1 MTTESAVTRTRMAPL
16 LENNEWSSHTFTPVP
31 LGVPNARVI
40 VVTCLDHR
48 LDPARILGL
57 EPGDAPV
64 IRNAGGRVTDS
75 VLADIA
81 YLGFLAGQVFGVQ
94 GPLFEIAVIHH
105 TQCGTGF
112 LADPDFRHRAADATG
127 VDAHTLAATQVG
139 DPAVSVREDVERL
152 LASPL
157 LPSGTSVSGHVYDVE
172 TGRVTMVADA
182 ESPIREAAADDR
194 ATVPGGRPSTWSAS

>member
-1 MTTESAVTRTRMAPL
+1 MASL
-16 LENNEWSSHTFTPVP
+16 LENNDWASHTYTPVP
-31 LGVPNARVI
+31 LGVPSARVI

-64 IRNAGGRVTDS
+64 IRNAGGRVTES
-75 VLADIA
+75 VVTDIA
-81 YLGFLAGQVFGVQ
+81 YLGFLARQVFGVE

-112 LADPDFRHRAADATG
+112 LADPGFRDRAADATG
-127 VDAHTLAATQVG
+127 IPVRTLAATKVD
-139 DPAVSVREDVERL
+139 DPAATVKQDVERL

-157 LPSGTSVSGHVYDVE
+157 LPPGTSVSGHVYDVD
-172 TGRVTMVADA
+172 TGRVSVVLET
-182 ESPIREAAADDR
+182 
-194 ATVPGGRPSTWSAS
+194 ATGR

>member
-1 MTTESAVTRTRMAPL
+1 VSTKRASDSDRTELIVTGMASL
-16 LENNEWSSHTFTPVP
+16 LENNDWASHTYTPVP
-31 LGVPNARVI
+31 LGVPSARVI

-64 IRNAGGRVTDS
+64 IRNAGGRVTES
-75 VLADIA
+75 VVTDIA
-81 YLGFLAGQVFGVQ
+81 YLGFLARQVFGVE

-112 LADPDFRHRAADATG
+112 LADPGFRDRAADATG
-127 VDAHTLAATQVG
+127 IPVRTLAATKVD
-139 DPAVSVREDVERL
+139 DPAATVKQDVERL

-157 LPSGTSVSGHVYDVE
+157 LPPGTSVSGHVYDVD
-172 TGRVTMVADA
+172 TGRVSVVLET
-182 ESPIREAAADDR
+182 
-194 ATVPGGRPSTWSAS
+194 ATGR

>member
-1 MTTESAVTRTRMAPL
+1 MTRMTPL
-16 LENNEWSSHTFTPVP
+16 LENNDWAAHTFTPVP
-31 LGVPNARVI
+31 LGVPTARVI

-64 IRNAGGRVTDS
+64 IRNAGGRVTES
-75 VLADIA
+75 VVTDIA
-81 YLGFLAGQVFGVQ
+81 YLGFLARQVFGVE

-112 LADPDFRHRAADATG
+112 LADPGFRDQAAEATG
-127 VDAHTLAATQVG
+127 VSAKTLAATKVD
-139 DPAVSVREDVERL
+139 DPSVTVKEDVEFL

-157 LPSGTSVSGHVYDVE
+157 LPPGTTVSGHVYDVD
-172 TGRVTMVADA
+172 TGRVTMVVDA
-182 ESPIREAAADDR
+182 PAG
-194 ATVPGGRPSTWSAS
+194 T

>member
-1 MTTESAVTRTRMAPL
+1 MSPESTVTRMTPL
-16 LENNEWSSHTFTPVP
+16 LENNEWASHGFTPVP
-31 LGVPNARVI
+31 LGVPTARVV

-94 GPLFEIAVIHH
+94 GPLFEVAVIHH

-112 LADPDFRHRAADATG
+112 LADPGFRLKAADATG
-127 VDAHTLAATQVG
+127 VAAQTLAATQVA
-139 DPAVSVREDVERL
+139 DPAESVKEDVERL

-157 LPSGTSVSGHVYDVE
+157 LPPGTSVSGHVYDVE
-172 TGRVTMVADA
+172 TGKVTMVVDA
-182 ESPIREAAADDR
+182 ATPNPATPAA
-194 ATVPGGRPSTWSAS
+194 G

>member
-1 MTTESAVTRTRMAPL
+1 MTRMAPL
-16 LENNEWSSHTFTPVP
+16 LENNDWASHTFTPVP
-31 LGVPNARVI
+31 LGVPTAQVI

-64 IRNAGGRVTDS
+64 IRNAGGRVTES
-75 VLADIA
+75 VLTDIA
-81 YLGFLAGQVFGVQ
+81 YLGFLARHVFGVQ

-112 LADPDFRHRAADATG
+112 LADPGFRDQAVVATG
-127 VDAHTLAATQVG
+127 VPAGTLAATKVD
-139 DPAVSVREDVERL
+139 DPAVTVQEDVERL

-157 LPSGTSVSGHVYDVE
+157 LPAGSTVSGHVYDVD
-172 TGRVTMVADA
+172 TGRVAVVVDA
-182 ESPIREAAADDR
+182 AAAD
-194 ATVPGGRPSTWSAS
+194 VPGVGAAAADVPTGT

>member
-1 MTTESAVTRTRMAPL
+1 MSTESTTVTNMAPL
-16 LENNEWSSHTFTPVP
+16 LENNEWSAHGFTPVP
-31 LGVPNARVI
+31 LGVPTARVI

-64 IRNAGGRVTDS
+64 IRNAGGRVTES
-75 VLADIA
+75 VVNDIA
-81 YLGFLAGQVFGVQ
+81 YLGFLAGQVFGVE

-112 LADPDFRHRAADATG
+112 LADPGFRHRAADATG
-127 VDAHTLAATQVG
+127 VPARELAASQVG
-139 DPAVSVREDVERL
+139 DPVVTVKEDVERL

-157 LPSGTSVSGHVYDVE
+157 FPREASVSGHVYDVD
-172 TGRVTMVADA
+172 TGRVTMVVDA
-182 ESPIREAAADDR
+182 LR
-194 ATVPGGRPSTWSAS
+194 STTGT